1 MNMKGLNKKL
11 SKMNLYEIA
20 MKIENGKKVSWM
32 ENALYAGFSPDEI
45 CRMVEANLE

>member
-11 SKMNLYEIA
+11 SKMNIYEIA
-20 MKIENGKKVSWM
+20 MKIENGKKTSWM

-45 CRMVEANLE
+45 CRMVEANLK